1 MYLTWC
7 LTALSVVGVILNTRQ
22 DRRCF
27 YIWIVTNSC
36 WALVDFSKG
45 LPAQGTMF
53 LLYLCLSVWG
63 LYQWKHKAK
72 QAVVCRSCGEVAG

>member
-1 MYLTWC
+1 VTWL
-7 LTALSVVGVILNTRQ
+7 LTALSIVGVILNTRQ

-36 WALVDFSKG
+36 WAVLDFAKG

-53 LLYLCLSVWG
+53 LLYLGLSGWG
-63 LYQWKHKAK
+63 LYQWRHKASSSR
-72 QAVVCRSCGEVAG
+72 QAVCQQCGEVV

>member
-1 MYLTWC
+1 MTWV
-7 LTALSVVGVILNTRQ
+7 LTALSIVGVILNTRQ

-36 WALVDFSKG
+36 WAAVDFYQG

-53 LLYLCLSVWG
+53 LLYLALSVWG
-63 LYQWKHKAK
+63 LYQWRHKGAP
-72 QAVVCRSCGEVAG
+72 VVCRQCGAEG

>member
-1 MYLTWC
+1 MTWL
-7 LTALSVVGVILNTRQ
+7 LTALSIVGVILNTRQ

-36 WALVDFSKG
+36 WSALDFAKG

-53 LLYLCLSVWG
+53 LLYLGLSIWG
-63 LYQWKHKAK
+63 LFQWRNKARAAR
-72 QAVVCRSCGEVAG
+72 QAVCRQCGEAV